1 MGPIRSRFSS
11 TVRIQILGAIPRAA
25 ELHAPSILAR
35 PQHCVPHIVAS
46 KTAMSDLVAF
56 SLVKLSPHLVTHCVD
71 SLIER
76 PTCMSMEDAS
86 GIQLNPVSRVLQ
98 RVVHFNTR
106 STKLQRKSADVLE
119 RERRCA
125 ATFSQACTHA
135 QIPVGTFRMN

>member
-46 KTAMSDLVAF
+46 KTAKSDLVAF

-76 PTCMSMEDAS
+76 PPVCRWKTLLVFNSTQCHACCRGSCTS
-86 GIQLNPVSRVLQ
+86 ILGRRSCRGNPQTS
-98 RVVHFNTR
+98 
-106 STKLQRKSADVLE
+106 
-119 RERRCA
+119 
-125 ATFSQACTHA
+125 
-135 QIPVGTFRMN
+135 